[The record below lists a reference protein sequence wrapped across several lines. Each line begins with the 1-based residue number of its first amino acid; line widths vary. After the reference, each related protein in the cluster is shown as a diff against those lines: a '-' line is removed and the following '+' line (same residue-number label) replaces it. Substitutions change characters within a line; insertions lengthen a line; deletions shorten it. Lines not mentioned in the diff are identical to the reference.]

1 MWGLQGVVKI
11 SPISETFNTE
21 RFSGAFHVQVSPDL
35 RDFVLIS
42 LLQSVLLKHER
53 NKIVCPKPK

>member
-1 MWGLQGVVKI
+1 VKI